1 MAFPEKAYN
10 PNISAL
16 DSLGASLAIK
26 ERLADCAGPTKMPSA
41 NPNAQKRVFEST
53 ITRQIP
59 NIDKASNEVSIV
71 FFGPITSS
79 TEANKAAPGQQLG
92 L

>member
-1 MAFPEKAYN
+1 
-10 PNISAL
+10 
-16 DSLGASLAIK
+16 
-26 ERLADCAGPTKMPSA
+26 MPSA

-79 TEANKAAPGQQLG
+79 TEANKAAPRPAVRFIAIPNRIISLRVKPKEPAA
-92 L
+92 